1 MWRGKIRE
9 LNIWKA
15 DSQANRLL
23 ALNPR
28 KEIQGIGEVITFYKG
43 KQFMEADI
51 TMLSLSVRSFNCLKR
66 AGYETLGDIIE
77 AIDSWQD
84 LLRVRNLGR
93 TSAVEIITGLQAY
106 QKSLFTK
113 ADETVI
119 IRHKQASEQAD
130 KPAQTQSLELS
141 DLKLSVRSYNCLRR
155 AGYQTVAQLRRDLSI
170 GMNLRDIKNL
180 GVTSEKE
187 ILEALGI
194 SPEK

>member
-9 LNIWKA
+9 INIWKA

-23 ALNPR
+23 ALSPR

-77 AIDSWQD
+77 AVDSWQD

-113 ADETVI
+113 
-119 IRHKQASEQAD
+119 AD

-187 ILEALGI
+187 ILEVLGI
-194 SPEK
+194 SSEK